1 MGDNNFERKLPLLS
15 GKGMW
20 HTNDCGGLYPQLHLS
35 DGPHGLRKQDEGT
48 KSINDSYVST
58 CYPTASCLAAS
69 WDRELIFKVADSLG
83 KEAWNADVSI
93 LLGPGVNIKRS
104 PLCGRNFEYYSEDP
118 YLAGEIGA
126 SFIKGVQQNGVGTS
140 LKHFAGNSQET
151 RRMTSNSRIDERT
164 LREIYLSAF
173 ENCVKNAK
181 PATVMVSYNYL
192 NGYKATENKH
202 LLTDILRNDWKY
214 EGVTVS
220 DWGACI
226 DISKSVKAGLD
237 LEMPS
242 SGKAHLKK
250 VKKDLKAGRITE
262 EDLHTAV
269 GRLEKL
275 IDSYAL
281 ENRKDHAKKATDAHK
296 IALEAAL
303 GGAVL
308 LKNENNILPLKG
320 TKEINLIG
328 ELARTVRFQGSGS
341 SHINTSPRANI
352 IEEFEK
358 AGFKVNFVPGYKIDS
373 AKVDEELLKEAIE
386 LVKNGLPTIIC
397 GGLTDLAEGEG
408 YDRKSFDIP
417 ENQIRLFEKIDRGDL
432 IFLSFGGS
440 PFSVPFLDKIKAMLH
455 MYLGGEA
462 VAEASVKLITGEINP
477 SGRLAETWPL
487 SISDTP
493 AYGYFAAESNE
504 IYYMEGLLVGYRHYD
519 TKGIETRFPFGF
531 GLSYTSFEYSDLT
544 LSSAEYDGGEIKIS
558 FKVKNIGSV
567 PGAEVAQIY
576 VENPYDGFAR
586 AKHELRGFE
595 KIFLN
600 PGEEKSVEITLEE
613 RAFSIFDTNLN
624 RFNVSGGEYRICVG
638 KDIDHLILSEKL
650 IVKGKDYVKE
660 SAGTGLDVFVGN
672 TSSDLDNIKPGEY
685 SVYHSLG
692 ELSKKSF
699 LAKKLMDTAIK
710 KAHSMYKGMPDDS
723 PEVMMTVE
731 TIKDGPIDC
740 IILQSGVLPYG
751 IAEMI
756 VKQAN
761 RKK

>member
-1 MGDNNFERKLPLLS
+1 MGENNFERKLLILS

-20 HTNDCGGLYPQLHLS
+20 HTNDCGGLYPQLLLS
-35 DGPHGLRKQDEGT
+35 DGPHGLRKQDEG
-48 KSINDSYVST
+48 KKDINDSYVST

-69 WDRELIFKVADSLG
+69 WDRELVFKVADSLG
-83 KEAWNADVSI
+83 KEAWNADVSV

-118 YLAGEIGA
+118 FLAGEIGA
-126 SFIKGVQQNGVGTS
+126 SFINGVQQNGVGTS

-173 ENCVKNAK
+173 ENCVKKAK

-202 LLTDILRNDWKY
+202 LLTDILRDDWGY

-226 DISKSVKAGLD
+226 DIAKSVKAGLD

-250 VKKDLKAGRITE
+250 LKKDINAGSISDE
-262 EDLHTAV
+262 ELLTAI

-275 IDSYAL
+275 IDKYAAA
-281 ENRKDHAKKATDAHK
+281 NRKDNSKKSVDSHK
-296 IALEAAL
+296 VALEAAL

-308 LKNENNILPLKG
+308 LKNEENILPLKDV
-320 TKEINLIG
+320 KEINLIG
-328 ELARTVRFQGSGS
+328 ELARTLRFQGAGS
-341 SHINTSPRANI
+341 SHIKTRPQVNI

-358 AGFKVNFVPGYKIDS
+358 AGIKVNFAPGYR
-373 AKVDEELLKEAIE
+373 VDTVKEDEVLSKEALE

-408 YDRKSFDIP
+408 YDRKTLDIP
-417 ENQIRLFEKIDRGDL
+417 ENQIKLFEKIESENL
-432 IFLSFGGS
+432 VFLSFGGS
-440 PFSVPFLDKIKAMLH
+440 PFTVPFMSKVKAMLH

-462 VAEASVKLITGEINP
+462 VAEAAVKLLLGESNP
-477 SGRLAETWPL
+477 SGRLAETWPFQ
-487 SISDTP
+487 ISDTP
-493 AYGYFAAESNE
+493 AHGCFAAESNE
-504 IYYMEGLLVGYRHYD
+504 VYYVEGLLVGYRHYD
-519 TKGIETRFPFGF
+519 TKGIETLFPFGY
-531 GLSYTSFEYSDLT
+531 GLSYTTFEYSDLS
-544 LSSAEYDGGEIKIS
+544 LSSKEYSGGEIKVR
-558 FKVKNIGSV
+558 FKVKNTGTV

-600 PGEEKSVEITLEE
+600 PGEEKDVEITIGE
-613 RAFSIFDTNLN
+613 RAFSVFDTELN
-624 RFNVSGGEYRICVG
+624 SFNISGGEYTVCVG
-638 KDIDHLILSEKL
+638 TDIDHLILCEKL
-650 IVKGKDYVKE
+650 AVKGKDYVKE
-660 SAGTGLDVFVGN
+660 PAGTGLDVFIGKN
-672 TSSDLDNIKPGEY
+672 DSNLDNVKPGEY

-692 ELSKKSF
+692 ELSKKSS
-699 LAKKLMDTAIK
+699 LGKKLMYSAIK
-710 KAHSMYKGMPDDS
+710 KARSMYKGASDDS
-723 PEVMMTVE
+723 PEVMMMVE

-740 IILQSGVLPYG
+740 IILQSGILPYW
-751 IAEMI
+751 IAEKI

-761 RKK
+761 AKK